1 MSAAFEPANKGVT
14 YPAEILN
21 PAEVAHLFRS
31 CSNRAPTGIRNRA
44 LITVLYRAGMRI
56 SEALAL
62 KPKDVDRRAGTVRVL
77 HGKGNKARVA
87 GIDPSSFAAIDR
99 WMDTRKDLGL
109 TGRSPLFCTLQGEP
123 IDSSYVRHLMKR
135 LARKAGIEKRVH
147 AHGLRHSHAAELATE
162 GHAMNLIQS
171 QLGHSSLATTSR
183 YLAHIQPQ
191 QLIDAMQ
198 QRAPWQTEA
207 KDG

>member
-14 YPAEILN
+14 YPAEILS
-21 PAEVAHLFRS
+21 PTEVAQLFRS

-44 LITVLYRAGMRI
+44 LITILYRAGLRI

-62 KPKDVDRRAGTVRVL
+62 KPKDVDRKAGTVRVL

-99 WMDTRKDLGL
+99 WLDKRKELGL
-109 TGRSPLFCTLQGEP
+109 TGRSPLLCTLQGDS
-123 IDSSYVRHLMKR
+123 IDPSYVRHLMKR
-135 LARKAGIEKRVH
+135 LATKAGIEKRVH
-147 AHGLRHSHAAELATE
+147 PHGLRHSHAAELASE

-198 QRAPWQTEA
+198 HRAPWQTEA
-207 KDG
+207 WDR